1 MRLKIAGGRL
11 YDPTCGWDGEAG
23 DLYIEGRR
31 LVAPLPEVDR
41 EIEARGQ
48 IVTAAGIELRGQVA
62 TYGLNFLRLTNGAPS
77 LQELGESY
85 ALLGYTHVHEPFL
98 TAWTAGYV
106 QRQLGRLPV
115 VDTSA
120 SLVLNLRE
128 LDLWL
133 RSPEHLQEVGQTL
146 LYVLDET
153 RALNFRVVEPFVRY
167 RQGFYA
173 HRGIEPEQA
182 LEALAGLAR
191 MTGSPLAIEAS
202 PAVLRANLPEPGAF
216 HLAALGPAL
225 TADDLVEAALAHLEA
240 GATGDLG
247 LMLPGGQAGRPAR
260 PVKIDLGWFRPL
272 DLNPPADE
280 AAGRRALAL
289 ALCCQGSQVAF
300 SGAGLAQAPVT
311 EYPRLFSW
319 LWDHA
324 ARRQDWQDDLGAG
337 RYSLSEWVWAT
348 RALPARLLGL
358 EDRGRLSLGARA
370 DVAIYDVPTYAPPG
384 QWRNYLGR
392 CRTLLKAGEVVVD
405 NFSLVHPE
413 VARATYYR
421 ETGAEAT
428 PMLEEICQFQSLRRE
443 NLWVPEGL
451 GGPWVGVS

>member
-23 DLYIEGRR
+23 DLYVEDGR
-31 LVAPLPEVDR
+31 LTAPLPQVDR

-48 IVTAAGIELRGQVA
+48 IVTPAGIDLRGQVA
-62 TYGLNFLRLTNGAPS
+62 TYGLNFLRLINGSPS
-77 LQELGESY
+77 LRELGETY

-106 QRQLGRLPV
+106 QRQLASLPV

-133 RSPEHLQEVGQTL
+133 RSPEHLEELGQTL
-146 LYVLDET
+146 LLLLTET
-153 RALNFRVVEPFVRY
+153 RALNFRVMEPFVRY
-167 RQGFYA
+167 RQDFYA
-173 HRGIEPEQA
+173 HRTMAPEQA
-182 LEALAGLAR
+182 LEVLADLAR
-191 MTGSPLAIEAS
+191 ITGLPLCLEAS
-202 PAVLRANLPEPGAF
+202 PEVLRANLPEPGVF

-225 TADDLVEAALAHLEA
+225 TDDALVEAALAHLEA

-247 LMLPGGQAGRPAR
+247 LMLPGPQAGKTEL
-260 PVKIDLGWFRPL
+260 PVRIDLGGFRPL
-272 DLNPPADE
+272 DLNPPLDA

-289 ALCCQGSQVAF
+289 ALCCQGSQAAF
-300 SGAGLAQAPVT
+300 SGAGPVQT
-311 EYPRLFSW
+311 PVAEYPRLFSW

-348 RALPARLLGL
+348 RTLPARLLGL
-358 EDRGRLSLGARA
+358 EDRGRLSRGARA
-370 DVAIYDVPTYAPPG
+370 DVAIYDVPMYAPPG
-384 QWRNYLGR
+384 QWHQYLGR

-405 NFSLVHPE
+405 NFSLVNPE
-413 VARATYYR
+413 VPRATYYR

-428 PMLEEICQFQSLRRE
+428 PMLADICQFQSLRRE
-443 NLWVPEGL
+443 NLWVKEGL
-451 GGPWVGVS
+451 GGPWVGV

>member
-1 MRLKIAGGRL
+1 MRLRIAGGRL

-23 DLYIEGRR
+23 DLYVENGR

-48 IVTAAGIELRGQVA
+48 IVTPAGIELRGQVA

-77 LQELGESY
+77 LRDLGESY

-106 QRQLGRLPV
+106 QRQLAGLPV

-120 SLVLNLRE
+120 SLVVNLRE
-128 LDLWL
+128 FDQWL
-133 RSPEHLQEVGQTL
+133 RSPEHLEEVGQTL
-146 LYVLDET
+146 LYLLEET

-167 RQGFYA
+167 RQDFYA
-173 HRGIEPEQA
+173 HRTIEPEPT
-182 LEALAGLAR
+182 LEVLAHLAR
-191 MTGSPLAIEAS
+191 ITGAPLSVEAS
-202 PAVLRANLPEPGAF
+202 PEVLRANLPEPGAF

-247 LMLPGGQAGRPAR
+247 LMLPGRKDGPTRL
-260 PVKIDLGWFRPL
+260 PVGIDLGWFRPL
-272 DLNPPADE
+272 DLNPALDE

-289 ALCCQGSQVAF
+289 ALCCPGSQAAF
-300 SGAGLAQAPVT
+300 SGACQVQAPVS

-324 ARRQDWQDDLGAG
+324 ARRQDWHDDLGAR
-337 RYSLSEWVWAT
+337 RYALSEWVWAT
-348 RALPARLLGL
+348 RSLPARLLGL

-370 DVAIYDVPTYAPPG
+370 DVAIYDVPAYAPPG
-384 QWRNYLGR
+384 QWRHYLGR

-405 NFSLVHPE
+405 NFSLVNPE
-413 VARATYYR
+413 APRATYYR
-421 ETGAEAT
+421 QTGAAAT
-428 PMLEEICQFQSLRRE
+428 PMLAEICRFQSLRRE
-443 NLWVPEGL
+443 NLWVKEGL
-451 GGPWVGVS
+451 GGPWVGL

>member
-11 YDPTCGWDGEAG
+11 YDPTCGWEGEAG
-23 DLYIEGRR
+23 DLYIEDGR
-31 LVAPLPEVDR
+31 LVAPLPGVDR
-41 EIEARGQ
+41 EIEAQGQ

-106 QRQLGRLPV
+106 QRQLAGLPV

-128 LDLWL
+128 IDQWL

-146 LYVLDET
+146 LYLLNET

-167 RQGFYA
+167 RQDFYD
-173 HRGIEPEQA
+173 HRTIEPEQA
-182 LEALAGLAR
+182 LAVLADLAR
-191 MTGSPLAIEAS
+191 ITGSRLCLEAS
-202 PAVLRANLPEPGAF
+202 PEVLRANLPEPAAF

-225 TADDLVEAALAHLEA
+225 TDDGLIEAALAHLEA
-240 GATGDLG
+240 GATGDFG
-247 LMLPGGQAGRPAR
+247 LMLPGPQAGQTQL
-260 PVKIDLGWFRPL
+260 PVRIDLGWFRPL
-272 DLNPPADE
+272 DLNPAVDE
-280 AAGRRALAL
+280 AAGRRAVAL
-289 ALCCQGSQVAF
+289 ALCCSGSQAAF
-300 SGAGLAQAPVT
+300 SGAGQARAPVA
-311 EYPRLFSW
+311 EYPRMFSW

-324 ARRQDWQDDLGAG
+324 ARRQDWHDDLGAR
-337 RYSLSEWVWAT
+337 RYSLSDWLWAT

-370 DVAIYDVPTYAPPG
+370 DVAIYDVPTYAPPD
-384 QWRNYLGR
+384 QWRHYLGR

-405 NFSLVHPE
+405 NFSLVNPG
-413 VARATYYR
+413 APRATYYR

-428 PMLEEICQFQSLRRE
+428 PMLAEICQFQSMRRE
-443 NLWVPEGL
+443 NLWVQEGL
-451 GGPWVGVS
+451 GGPWVGV

>member
-23 DLYIEGRR
+23 DLYIEDGR
-31 LVAPLPEVDR
+31 LVAPLAEVDR
-41 EIEARGQ
+41 EIGVRGQ
-48 IVTAAGIELRGQVA
+48 IVTPAGIELRGQVA
-62 TYGLNFLRLTNGAPS
+62 TYGLNFLRLINGAPS
-77 LQELGESY
+77 LRELGESY

-98 TAWTAGYV
+98 TAWTAGYA
-106 QRQLGRLPV
+106 QRQLAGLPV

-120 SLVLNLRE
+120 SLVLNLRD

-133 RSPEHLQEVGQTL
+133 RSPERLQEVGETL
-146 LYVLDET
+146 LYLLEET

-173 HRGIEPEQA
+173 HRTIEPERALDVLADLARLTGAPLA
-182 LEALAGLAR
+182 LEA
-191 MTGSPLAIEAS
+191 SPE
-202 PAVLRANLPEPGAF
+202 VLRARLPEPGAF

-225 TADDLVEAALAHLEA
+225 TEDGLVEAALAHLEA

-247 LMLPGGQAGRPAR
+247 LMLPAPQAGQTRL
-260 PVKIDLGWFRPL
+260 PVRIEMGWFGPL
-272 DLNPPADE
+272 DLNPSADE

-289 ALCCQGSQVAF
+289 ALCCRGTQMAF
-300 SGAGLAQAPVT
+300 SGAGPVQAPVT

-324 ARRQDWQDDLGAG
+324 ARRQDWGDDLGAG

-348 RALPARLLGL
+348 RSLPARLLGL
-358 EDRGRLSLGARA
+358 EDRGRLSPGARA

-384 QWRNYLGR
+384 QWHHYLGR
-392 CRTLLKAGEVVVD
+392 CRTLVKAGEVVVD

-421 ETGAEAT
+421 QPGAEAT
-428 PMLEEICQFQSLRRE
+428 AMLEEICQFQSLRRE
-443 NLWVPEGL
+443 NLWVREGL
-451 GGPWVGVS
+451 GGPWVGV

>member
-11 YDPTCGWDGEAG
+11 YDPTCGWDGAPG
-23 DLYIEGRR
+23 DLYIEDGR

-48 IVTAAGIELRGQVA
+48 IVTPAGIELRGQVA

-77 LQELGESY
+77 LRDLGESY

-98 TAWTAGYV
+98 TAGTAAYV
-106 QRQLGRLPV
+106 QRQLAGLPV

-120 SLVLNLRE
+120 SLVVNLRE
-128 LDLWL
+128 FDQWL
-133 RSPEHLQEVGQTL
+133 RSPESLEEVGQTL
-146 LYVLDET
+146 LHLLDET

-167 RQGFYA
+167 QQDFYA
-173 HRGIEPEQA
+173 HRTMEPEKA
-182 LEALAGLAR
+182 LEVLAR
-191 MTGSPLAIEAS
+191 LARITGAPLSVEAS
-202 PAVLRANLPEPGAF
+202 PEVLRANLPDPAAF

-225 TADDLVEAALAHLEA
+225 TADDLVAAALAHLEA

-247 LMLPGGQAGRPAR
+247 LMLPGRKDGPTRL
-260 PVKIDLGWFRPL
+260 PVTIDLGWFRPL
-272 DLNPPADE
+272 DLNPPDDE
-280 AAGRRALAL
+280 VAGRRALAL
-289 ALCCQGSQVAF
+289 ALGCPGSQAAF
-300 SGAGLAQAPVT
+300 SGAGQTQAPVA

-324 ARRQDWQDDLGAG
+324 ARRQDWHDDLGAR

-348 RALPARLLGL
+348 RSLPARLLGL

-370 DVAIYDVPTYAPPG
+370 DVAIYDLPASAPPG
-384 QWRNYLGR
+384 QWHHYLGR

-405 NFSLVHPE
+405 NFSLVNPE
-413 VARATYYR
+413 APRATYYR
-421 ETGAEAT
+421 QTGAEAT
-428 PMLEEICQFQSLRRE
+428 PMLAEICQFQSLRRE
-443 NLWVPEGL
+443 NLWVKEGL
-451 GGPWVGVS
+451 GGPWVGR

>member
-11 YDPTCGWDGEAG
+11 YDPTCGWDGALG
-23 DLYIEGRR
+23 DLYIEDGR

-48 IVTAAGIELRGQVA
+48 IVTPAGIELRGQVA

-77 LQELGESY
+77 LRDLGESY

-106 QRQLGRLPV
+106 QRQLAGLPV

-120 SLVLNLRE
+120 SLVVNLRE
-128 LDLWL
+128 FDQWL
-133 RSPEHLQEVGQTL
+133 RSPESLEEVGQTL
-146 LYVLDET
+146 LHLLDET

-167 RQGFYA
+167 QQDFYA
-173 HRGIEPEQA
+173 HRTMEPEKA
-182 LEALAGLAR
+182 LEVLAR
-191 MTGSPLAIEAS
+191 LARITGAPLSVEAS
-202 PAVLRANLPEPGAF
+202 PEVLRANLPDPAAF

-225 TADDLVEAALAHLEA
+225 TADDLVAAALAHLEA

-247 LMLPGGQAGRPAR
+247 LMLPGRKDGPTRL
-260 PVKIDLGWFRPL
+260 PVTIDLGWFRPL
-272 DLNPPADE
+272 DLNPPDDE

-289 ALCCQGSQVAF
+289 ALGCPGSQAAF
-300 SGAGLAQAPVT
+300 SGAGQTQAPVA

-324 ARRQDWQDDLGAG
+324 ARRQDWHDDLGAR

-348 RALPARLLGL
+348 RSLPARLLGL

-370 DVAIYDVPTYAPPG
+370 DVAIYDLPASAPPG
-384 QWRNYLGR
+384 QWHHYLGR

-405 NFSLVHPE
+405 NFSLVNPE
-413 VARATYYR
+413 APRATYYR
-421 ETGAEAT
+421 QTGAEAT
-428 PMLEEICQFQSLRRE
+428 PMLAEICQFQSLRRE
-443 NLWVPEGL
+443 NLWVKEGL
-451 GGPWVGVS
+451 GGPWVGR

>member
-1 MRLKIAGGRL
+1 M
-11 YDPTCGWDGEAG
+11 
-23 DLYIEGRR
+23 
-31 LVAPLPEVDR
+31 DR

-48 IVTAAGIELRGQVA
+48 IVTPAGIELRGQVA

-77 LQELGESY
+77 LKELGESY

-98 TAWTAGYV
+98 TGLTAGYV
-106 QRQLGRLPV
+106 QRQLSGLPV

-128 LDLWL
+128 FDQWL
-133 RSPEHLQEVGQTL
+133 RSPEHLEEVGQTL
-146 LYVLDET
+146 LYLLDAT

-167 RQGFYA
+167 RQDFYA
-173 HRGIEPEQA
+173 HRTIEPGPI
-182 LEALAGLAR
+182 LEVLAHLAR
-191 MTGSPLAIEAS
+191 ITGAPLSVEAS
-202 PAVLRANLPEPGAF
+202 PEVLRANLPEPAAF

-225 TADDLVEAALAHLEA
+225 TDDDLVEAALAHLEA

-247 LMLPGGQAGRPAR
+247 LMLPGRKDGPTRL
-260 PVKIDLGWFRPL
+260 PVTMDLGWFRPL
-272 DLNPPADE
+272 DLNPPLDE
-280 AAGRRALAL
+280 AAGRRALTL
-289 ALCCQGSQVAF
+289 ALSCQGSQAAF
-300 SGAGLAQAPVT
+300 SGAGLAQAPVS

-324 ARRQDWQDDLGAG
+324 ARRQDWHDDLGAR

-348 RALPARLLGL
+348 RSLPARLLGL

-370 DVAIYDVPTYAPPG
+370 DVAIYDVPSYAPPG
-384 QWRNYLGR
+384 QWHHYLGR

-413 VARATYYR
+413 VDRATYYR
-421 ETGAEAT
+421 QTGAAAT
-428 PMLEEICQFQSLRRE
+428 PMLAEICQFQSLRRE
-443 NLWVPEGL
+443 NLWVMEGL
-451 GGPWVGVS
+451 GGPWAAV